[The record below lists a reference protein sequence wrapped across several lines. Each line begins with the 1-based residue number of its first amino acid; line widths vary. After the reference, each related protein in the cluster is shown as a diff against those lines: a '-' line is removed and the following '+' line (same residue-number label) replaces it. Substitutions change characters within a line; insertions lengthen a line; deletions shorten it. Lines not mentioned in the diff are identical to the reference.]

1 HGYYLVPVGSSLE
14 QHGTHHRQLHT
25 AAPGDMDRIAE
36 SFRTGREK
44 LPPSWLLDGFANL
57 SVVETGATRGKPH
70 VGLDSDEMEAS
81 KEKVVEGGESPAT

>member
-1 HGYYLVPVGSSLE
+1 
-14 QHGTHHRQLHT
+14 
-25 AAPGDMDRIAE
+25 
-36 SFRTGREK
+36 K